1 MLKFKNISNNDD
13 YKDELNNCVVIAL
26 TEVTNDNFCYNTI
39 KFFVRHVM
47 NRTKNNSVLYG
58 EILGAKK
65 LFKNI
70 ELNYKKIKISS
81 KETLKTFGEKNNT
94 GKYLLIVDGHMTA
107 LINGYIHDTYF
118 DEDQKLLYAIKVD

>member
-1 MLKFKNISNNDD
+1 MLKFKNISDNDD

-70 ELNYKKIKISS
+70 ELKRNYKLPAGSFCFFKRKDFS
-81 KETLKTFGEKNNT
+81 KE
-94 GKYLLIVDGHMTA
+94 IVFCCH
-107 LINGYIHDTYF
+107 
-118 DEDQKLLYAIKVD
+118 